1 MLKQS
6 KQPTNIQTIEIQ
18 ITATHSHYNKCNH
31 QSNCHLRITAITA
44 QCLQVNGVYRRLAI
58 QLLIDHLDRVFVVLF
73 ASFLFALLC

>member
-18 ITATHSHYNKCNH
+18 ITAAHSHHIKCN

-44 QCLQVNGVYRRLAI
+44 QCLQVNGVYRRLPI
-58 QLLIDHLDRVFVVLF
+58 QLLIDHLDCVFVVLF
-73 ASFLFALLC
+73 ACFLHSLFC